1 MINKGS
7 AIPTVDDVYELVNNG
22 IRYETNFDN
31 CPREI
36 YQIRDTVLDQ
46 FVMGYWRGY
55 NGQGYAAGQLLIH
68 SDDNSSTSS
77 VVLHDETY
85 DVDFVGIPTGRSI
98 LFPFLFAYDD
108 STWRLYN
115 NKGG

>member
-36 YQIRDTVLDQ
+36 SQIRDTVLDQ

-55 NGQGYAAGQLLIH
+55 NG
-68 SDDNSSTSS
+68 
-77 VVLHDETY
+77 
-85 DVDFVGIPTGRSI
+85 
-98 LFPFLFAYDD
+98 
-108 STWRLYN
+108 
-115 NKGG
+115 